1 MTPIDK
7 NRDPLDAVLRGAMRA
22 EPGPATSECADAES
36 LGAYSDRSLAAAQ
49 RERLEVHFADCMRCQ
64 MLLADIARADESAR
78 GEQAADAIPWYR
90 RWRIAIPTLAAVAA
104 LVIFIAILRPANEEP
119 RTDELVAMAQKREPS
134 RIEVAAQAAAPV
146 PPAAAPAPAW
156 AVPAAP
162 ASSEIAMHHAKP
174 EAAPRAEEI
183 GGSASSE
190 RMAKSETAPE
200 ARAMVA
206 QAAPAQA
213 TAPMNR
219 SLGAAV
225 AGNALGST
233 AGYSEQAGVLATVSP
248 SDRSVT
254 WIVGKNGT
262 IRRVDANGAA
272 QPQESG
278 VSADLVAG
286 SAPSSSVCWVV
297 GRSGTILRTTD
308 GEHWAPVASP
318 TTENLVAVS
327 SSGPSDARVTTS
339 SSKNFATSDGGVSW
353 HQQ

>member
-1 MTPIDK
+1 
-7 NRDPLDAVLRGAMRA
+7 MRA
-22 EPGPATSECADAES
+22 EPGPATPECADAES
-36 LGAYSDRSLAAAQ
+36 LGAYSDRSLAAAE

-78 GEQAADAIPWYR
+78 GATAASAVPWYR
-90 RWRIAIPTLAAVAA
+90 RWRIAIPALAAAA
-104 LVIFIAILRPANEEP
+104 AVLVFISIRRPANEEQQ
-119 RTDELVAMAQKREPS
+119 TEQVAMAKRE
-134 RIEVAAQAAAPV
+134 APAMALAERASAPAPM
-146 PPAAAPAPAW
+146 PPAAAPAPEW

-183 GGSASSE
+183 GGAVSQ

-248 SDRSVT
+248 SDRTVT
-254 WIVGKNGT
+254 WLVGKNGT
-262 IRRVDANGAA
+262 IRRVDGNGGA

-286 SAPSSSVCWVV
+286 AAPSSSVCWVV